1 MSEWDFGFTF
11 ETVDDIPKE
20 AEEKPKLQEILTKLE
35 SVSDLV
41 ESNRKLVI
49 AEAHSK
55 LQEVEALILPLLYNL
70 RKNPEKEYIHWPN
83 RMSVIDAQ
91 IEKILNVTRHYG
103 ER

>member
-11 ETVDDIPKE
+11 GTADDVSKE
-20 AEEKPKLQEILTKLE
+20 SEEQPKLQEILTKLE
-35 SVSDLV
+35 TVSDLV
-41 ESNRKLVI
+41 ESNRQLVI

-83 RMSVIDAQ
+83 RVPVIDAQ